1 MILSA
6 DLASKLYGHTDVIGA
21 EIYNYNDTLP
31 CHVIAVTEPVRNSE
45 YDSRNQH
52 SVFSP
57 LDLWGMFGKGQLD
70 EKGLMRVQITFR
82 VRPEVSTSNYAAK
95 FRQEMSRSL
104 MVGNYW
110 VSEVRDY
117 EGIRAFYLE
126 NSERTSAHR
135 LVSAMG
141 LFFLVNVFLAVIGTF
156 WFHVSRRRSEL
167 GLRMAMGSTRRGIEG
182 LMIGEGLL
190 LLAIASVP
198 GLLIILNLAVAD
210 IVPCGVIRFT
220 AISLL
225 TGGALALVVFLA
237 IWYPARKAARQEPA
251 DALRYDG

>member
-1 MILSA
+1 
-6 DLASKLYGHTDVIGA
+6 
-21 EIYNYNDTLP
+21 
-31 CHVIAVTEPVRNSE
+31 
-45 YDSRNQH
+45 
-52 SVFSP
+52 
-57 LDLWGMFGKGQLD
+57 
-70 EKGLMRVQITFR
+70 
-82 VRPEVSTSNYAAK
+82 
-95 FRQEMSRSL
+95 

-225 TGGALALVVFLA
+225 TGGVLALVVFLA